1 MQLRRFDDAQQFSAR
16 AEPFLLAHEAE
27 HNLPLGICSTLIQSP
42 GYFQEPPYLALVE
55 QAGEVV
61 AVALRTPP
69 YNLVLALIP
78 AAALALI
85 ARDLA
90 RDPEQLPGVLG
101 PTALS
106 QAFAEIWQSLTGRAF
121 QISLQE
127 RIYQL
132 TAVQP
137 IIGIPGH
144 MRRATAADRD
154 VLVRWIAAFNQEAL
168 GTDDRA
174 EAERWVE
181 RLFTS
186 PLREVYLW
194 EDGAVVSLADYGGP
208 TSHGIRIGPV
218 YTPPEQ
224 RGKGY
229 ASACV
234 AALSQLL
241 LDSGRRFCF
250 LFTDLA
256 NPTSNHIY
264 QVIGYQ
270 PVCDISVWVS
280 IPAGAPDAT

>member
-1 MQLRRFDDAQQFSAR
+1 VLLRRFDDAQQFYAR

-42 GYFQEPPYLALVE
+42 GYFEEPPYLALVE
-55 QAGEVV
+55 QADQVV
-61 AVALRTPP
+61 VVALRTPP
-69 YNLVLALIP
+69 HNLVLSLIP
-78 AAALALI
+78 AAALADEALALI

-90 RDPEQLPGVLG
+90 PDPEMLPGVLG
-101 PTALS
+101 PAALS
-106 QAFAEIWQSLTGRAF
+106 QAFAETWQSLTGRTF
-121 QISLQE
+121 HLSLRE

-137 IIGIPGH
+137 VTGVPGA
-144 MRRATAADRD
+144 MRRATEADHD
-154 VLVRWIAAFNQEAL
+154 LLVRWIGAFNTEAK
-168 GTDDRA
+168 GTDDHA
-174 EAERWVE
+174 EAERWVA

-194 EDGAVVSLADYGGP
+194 EDGKVVSLACYGGP
-208 TSHGIRIGPV
+208 TPHGMRIGPV

-234 AALSQLL
+234 AALSQML
-241 LDSGRRFCF
+241 LDGGRRFCF

-270 PVCDISVWVS
+270 PVCDVAVYQFSS
-280 IPAGAPDAT
+280 